1 MDNVKHHSRPPGPD
15 TTSCEPWISPIPCW
29 PSLKGTTALELS
41 GQALGRVVLL
51 KILSV
56 LMLGSV

>member
-29 PSLKGTTALELS
+29 PSLKGTTALGLN
-41 GQALGRVVLL
+41 GQALGRVVLI